1 MSDTEF
7 LARLKISNII
17 ENTDGTSTMHFDL
30 NDEFIEWFKE
40 KEGLK
45 RFSHKRFSKFI
56 NEAISNCAKSN
67 DKKFAGV
74 VGTIVSEENK

>member
-1 MSDTEF
+1 MSNLET
-7 LARLKISNII
+7 LTRLKILSITDN
-17 ENTDGTSTMHFDL
+17 ENGTSTL
-30 NDEFIEWFKE
+30 NFELDDDFIEWFKK

-56 NEAISNCAKSN
+56 KEAIANHINSNN
-67 DKKFAGV
+67 ENFTGV

>member
-1 MSDTEF
+1 MPDTEF

-17 ENTDGTSTMHFDL
+17 ENTDGTSTMYFDL

-45 RFSHKRFSKFI
+45 RFSHKRFSKFVK
-56 NEAISNCAKSN
+56 EAISNSVKSN
-67 DKKFAGV
+67 DKKFTGV
-74 VGTIVSEENK
+74 VGTIISRENK